1 MRKINKNS
9 TLAEI
14 LKYPGTKEILAK
26 YKLPCLS
33 CPMAAFELGKLKLGE
48 VCKMYNISF
57 ENLLGEL
64 NSVILKNPTKNKL

>member
-1 MRKINKNS
+1 
-9 TLAEI
+9 
-14 LKYPGTKEILAK
+14 
-26 YKLPCLS
+26 
-33 CPMAAFELGKLKLGE
+33 MAAFELGKLKLGE